1 MSETTEITGPL
12 VRMISQMGH
21 FSLRMNSGMVRVK
34 GGFMHLHDKGT
45 ADILVFFRTGRVLWL
60 ETKDPKGVTQKQR
73 IQDQAAFRD
82 KVTAI
87 GHEYRIVKSIDE
99 GLGAVKGM

>member
-12 VRMISQMGH
+12 VKMIRQMGIYA
-21 FSLRMNSGMVRVK
+21 LRMNSGMVRVK

-45 ADILVFFRTGRVLWL
+45 ADILVFFKTGRVVWL

-73 IQDQAAFRD
+73 IADQAAFAEKVRD
-82 KVTAI
+82 L
-87 GHEYRIVKSIDE
+87 GHEYYLIKSIDE
-99 GLGAVKGM
+99 GLAALRG